1 MKGKKMFYAEL
12 DLAKYTH
19 RTIGN
24 TKKEV
29 TETLKKFFF
38 EKKDLWGVTLTWN
51 EALTGGWVQ
60 IHKLETNKVTTN

>member
-12 DLAKYTH
+12 DLAKSTH

-29 TETLKKFFF
+29 TETLKKFFYS
-38 EKKDLWGVTLTWN
+38 KKDLWGVTLKWN

-60 IHKLETNKVTTN
+60 IYELETDKVTTD